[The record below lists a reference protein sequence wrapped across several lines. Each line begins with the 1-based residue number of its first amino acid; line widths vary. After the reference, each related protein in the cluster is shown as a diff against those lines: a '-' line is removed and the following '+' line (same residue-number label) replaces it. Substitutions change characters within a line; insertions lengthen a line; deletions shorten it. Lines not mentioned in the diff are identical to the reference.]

1 MPFLL
6 FLSARVPALAPA
18 YECCTSKCGKK
29 SRNTQRNEG
38 FGAPKGVA
46 AAAFRTGTQI
56 EGGDSSGWKMASAGL
71 GGPQFPP
78 TKSSNFEPTPAEY
91 T

>member
-1 MPFLL
+1 MYLHWHRL
-6 FLSARVPALAPA
+6 TSAALPNA
-18 YECCTSKCGKK
+18 EKK

-46 AAAFRTGTQI
+46 AAAFGTGTQI